1 MISNMFIIQYLTR
14 PNELKY
20 IYSFKYWMSVSKTY
34 FETSVYLLD
43 LQLFTQ
49 RNRFQILFQ
58 GSLKAILESRGT
70 L

>member
-14 PNELKY
+14 PNKLKY